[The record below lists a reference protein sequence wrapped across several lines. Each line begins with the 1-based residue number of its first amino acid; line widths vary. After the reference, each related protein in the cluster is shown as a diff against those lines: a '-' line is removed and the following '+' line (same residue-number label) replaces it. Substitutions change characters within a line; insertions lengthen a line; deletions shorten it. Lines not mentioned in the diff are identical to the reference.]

1 MKILIAGSSSGIGTE
16 LTKNFDKEGNF
27 LYLTYRQ
34 NKNNIYKPK
43 NAEYKCLQIDFLDEK
58 IVDANFKYIDNLD
71 VAINVLGNI
80 DNSLIKNMK
89 SSQWN
94 DVINNNLN
102 VIFYAT
108 RAEIQKMNQNSH
120 IINIS
125 SPTEVEPNWNEGPDR
140 MRPLLVA
147 LLGLLLL
154 LQYRLWL
161 GEGGIRERQ
170 GLETQAR
177 AGEESNQRL
186 RERNDAL
193 ARQVLELQEG
203 DEMLEAVARE
213 ARGVVRQGEEFILF
227 VEDDSEEKSP

>member
-1 MKILIAGSSSGIGTE
+1 
-16 LTKNFDKEGNF
+16 
-27 LYLTYRQ
+27 
-34 NKNNIYKPK
+34 
-43 NAEYKCLQIDFLDEK
+43 
-58 IVDANFKYIDNLD
+58 
-71 VAINVLGNI
+71 
-80 DNSLIKNMK
+80 
-89 SSQWN
+89 
-94 DVINNNLN
+94 
-102 VIFYAT
+102 
-108 RAEIQKMNQNSH
+108 
-120 IINIS
+120 
-125 SPTEVEPNWNEGPDR
+125 

-147 LLGLLLL
+147 LLGLLFL

-193 ARQVLELQEG
+193 AHQVLELQEG

-213 ARGVVRQGEEFILF
+213 ELGLVRQGEEFILF

>member
-1 MKILIAGSSSGIGTE
+1 
-16 LTKNFDKEGNF
+16 
-27 LYLTYRQ
+27 
-34 NKNNIYKPK
+34 
-43 NAEYKCLQIDFLDEK
+43 
-58 IVDANFKYIDNLD
+58 
-71 VAINVLGNI
+71 
-80 DNSLIKNMK
+80 
-89 SSQWN
+89 
-94 DVINNNLN
+94 
-102 VIFYAT
+102 
-108 RAEIQKMNQNSH
+108 
-120 IINIS
+120 
-125 SPTEVEPNWNEGPDR
+125 

-147 LLGLLLL
+147 LLGLLFL

-213 ARGVVRQGEEFILF
+213 ELGLVRQGEEFILF

>member
-1 MKILIAGSSSGIGTE
+1 
-16 LTKNFDKEGNF
+16 
-27 LYLTYRQ
+27 
-34 NKNNIYKPK
+34 
-43 NAEYKCLQIDFLDEK
+43 
-58 IVDANFKYIDNLD
+58 
-71 VAINVLGNI
+71 
-80 DNSLIKNMK
+80 
-89 SSQWN
+89 
-94 DVINNNLN
+94 
-102 VIFYAT
+102 
-108 RAEIQKMNQNSH
+108 
-120 IINIS
+120 
-125 SPTEVEPNWNEGPDR
+125 

-177 AGEESNQRL
+177 AGEEGNQRL

-213 ARGVVRQGEEFILF
+213 ELGLVRQGEEFILF